1 MSEKQVTNK
10 ISLWIK
16 QRLFISR
23 NYQQTM
29 NDLETFVN
37 EMKKLE
43 ETNANGKQQE
53 SENKILDDEERR
65 LSLILPP
72 LIGMECV
79 FFLSSAALSLRFPFE
94 EVPKKI
100 EENTTTNYR
109 QWKISDLTDDDEEEE
124 KKLPIENRGEEKKS
138 KAFEKFMARR
148 PISMPRVIQ
157 EQNQL
162 TDDEDT
168 NEQIK
173 ITKSQM
179 SNLNLKR
186 SQPVPILSQKISSVR
201 PREVIDLTDDD
212 DDFVPSQAGK
222 KLKAT

>member
-1 MSEKQVTNK
+1 MNEKQVTNK

-29 NDLETFVN
+29 NDLETFVT

-43 ETNANGKQQE
+43 EINANEKQQE

-72 LIGMECV
+72 LIGIKCFF
-79 FFLSSAALSLRFPFE
+79 FFLRPKSLPFPFK

-109 QWKISDLTDDDEEEE
+109 QWKINDLTDDDDDEE
-124 KKLPIENRGEEKKS
+124 KKPPIENRGEQKKS
-138 KAFEKFMARR
+138 MAFEKFMARR

-168 NEQIK
+168 HEQIT

-186 SQPVPILSQKISSVR
+186 SQAVPILSQKISSVR
-201 PREVIDLTDDD
+201 PRQVIDLTDDD